1 MLKKLIVN
9 KWCTYKK
16 GSRAAHRHSSTL
28 QRYTKCALPFAYRSL
43 VAPLRCQLSFSA
55 AKIHY
60 FFLLRNSEVII
71 RTIKRK
77 KRILFFILL
86 TFSSC
91 NNYQYVAYEGC
102 QKVSSLRGKMTYRQE
117 AGRMEDNV

>member
-16 GSRAAHRHSSTL
+16 GWKSAHRLTPTL
-28 QRYTKCALPFAYRSL
+28 VRYTKCALPFAYRSL

-77 KRILFFILL
+77 KRTLFFILL
-86 TFSSC
+86 TFSIY
-91 NNYQYVAYEGC
+91 NNYQYVDDEGC
-102 QKVSSLRGKMTYRQE
+102 QKVSS
-117 AGRMEDNV
+117 

>member
-1 MLKKLIVN
+1 MYIVN
-9 KWCTYKK
+9 EWYNYKK
-16 GSRAAHRHSSTL
+16 GYELAHWLSHTL
-28 QRYTKCALPFAYRSL
+28 QRYTKCALPFAIRSL

-60 FFLLRNSEVII
+60 FFLIRNSEVII

-77 KRILFFILL
+77 KRTLFFILL

-91 NNYQYVAYEGC
+91 NNCLFVDDEGC
-102 QKVSSLRGKMTYRQE
+102 QMDS
-117 AGRMEDNV
+117 N